1 MLARTAPGTVL
12 ATAMDS
18 GKNAAARRR
27 LGWKS
32 MKATRDVAPFEEAG
46 TNGRTRPRAGL
57 SLRGKAFIAFAVIVA
72 YVVAIGALLTHER
85 SRMFTIVESL
95 ERVHQQEE
103 LLARVNAAM
112 ANAILQASEAY
123 FLGYEPKSRDV
134 VLSVEAVQA
143 GLYALSKFDEA
154 ATIEAARLEPLLAQL
169 LRERARDALI
179 DLRRTLYDQVRK
191 LEKMTSGVGA
201 EKARLHA
208 SYSLNYDTLSL
219 TVAGFGL
226 LGLVVFGSVVALFF
240 RRIAWDLKKLQGRA
254 MEIVKGYRGPSLTIT
269 RGDEIGSLMA
279 SVNHMQAELTA
290 RELQLEFA
298 SAERV
303 HQEKMAAVGS
313 LAASIAH
320 EINNPIAA
328 ITGVAEQIADTSRDR
343 NCPHHG
349 AACRPQ
355 LILEHARRVATITRQ
370 IALFSAPSSPHPE
383 LIDLNGLVES
393 TCNFVRY
400 DPRYRA
406 IELATEL
413 DRQLPAVEVVADH
426 VTQILMNLLVNAADA
441 VQDVECK
448 PRVCVRTA
456 RRGGAIELTV
466 IDNGIG
472 MAPDVVARA
481 FDEHYT
487 TKPRGIGSGLGLA
500 LCRRLIERRGGHVDI
515 ESEVGTGTTVRVY
528 IPLVPPAR
536 IESAEHGSELHA
548 SADH

>member
-1 MLARTAPGTVL
+1 MGTQDGLAPREVASMEHRASPG
-12 ATAMDS
+12 D
-18 GKNAAARRR
+18 
-27 LGWKS
+27 
-32 MKATRDVAPFEEAG
+32 
-46 TNGRTRPRAGL
+46 GL
-57 SLRGKAFIAFAVIVA
+57 SLRGKAFVAFAVIVA
-72 YVVAIGALLTHER
+72 YVVAIGALLSYER
-85 SRMFTIVESL
+85 ARMFTIVASL

-112 ANAILQASEAY
+112 ANAILQANEAY
-123 FLGYEPKSRDV
+123 FLGYDPKSRDV

-143 GLYALSKFDEA
+143 GLYALSKFDEGSSV
-154 ATIEAARLEPLLAQL
+154 EAARLEPLLGQL

-179 DLRRTLYDQVRK
+179 DLRRTLYDQVRRM
-191 LEKMTSGVGA
+191 EKITGDVGA
-201 EKARLHA
+201 EKTRLHT
-208 SYSLNYDTLSL
+208 SYSLNYDALSL
-219 TVAGFGL
+219 MVAGFGL

-240 RRIAWDLKKLQGRA
+240 TRIAWDLKKLQGRA
-254 MEIVKGYRGPSLTIT
+254 IEIVKGYRGPTLAIT
-269 RGDEIGSLMA
+269 RGDEVGSLMA
-279 SVNHMQAELTA
+279 SVNQMQAELAA
-290 RELQLEFA
+290 RELRLEFA

-328 ITGVAEQIADTSRDR
+328 ITGVAEQIADTSRERD
-343 NCPHHG
+343 CPHHG
-349 AACRPQ
+349 AACRPH

-383 LIDLNGLVES
+383 LIDLNALVES

-406 IELATEL
+406 IELVTEL
-413 DRQLPAVEVVADH
+413 DRQLPAVEAVADH

-441 VQDVECK
+441 LQDVERQ
-448 PRVCVRTA
+448 PRVCVQTA
-456 RRGGAIELTV
+456 RREGAIELTV

-472 MAPDVVARA
+472 MASDVLVRV

-487 TKPRGIGSGLGLA
+487 TKPRGKGSGLGLA
-500 LCRRLIERRGGHVDI
+500 LCRRLIERRGGHIDI
-515 ESEVGTGTTVRVY
+515 ESEAGVGSTVRVH
-528 IPLVPPAR
+528 IPLKPPPQ
-536 IESAEHGSELHA
+536 IENVQQGRRVHA